1 MLSPMIPM
9 IPSLAA
15 LCASWIQ
22 IGSPVGIP
30 LRSVAWTG
38 SSFLAAGDSGT
49 ILSSS
54 DGSAWVREESGT
66 RLGLKIAKGNDTVRA
81 IGGDSGTIL
90 ISKRGGPWVLSRTT
104 DSQAVVALAI
114 GPRGT
119 LVSHI
124 GKSNLW
130 TGTIDSAWH
139 GGASSVTSAFL
150 GIRIRS
156 IVWKTSGFV
165 AVGSSNLVYVGDS
178 TGQSW
183 SATRAGSTGMD
194 ALACDLADCIATSN
208 SYDGSVYGTGIR
220 GIRLQDGVFN
230 SISAQRPSNSCYR
243 ALDADRGR
251 KVVVGDSGLIVRI
264 ADMSAAATIDSV
276 PVRADL
282 YGVAIGDST
291 MVAVG
296 DGGTILRERFSTSNL
311 QRTSSTDSPRSGR
324 LFSTTGIAFLDAPAP
339 GAWMLELTDIRGR
352 TWLRQR
358 IRTAAGGGKIRIL
371 APRNT
376 LFEFRFHSDRE

>member
-22 IGSPVGIP
+22 IGSPVDIP

-54 DGSAWVREESGT
+54 DGSVWVREESGT

-90 ISKRGGPWVLSRTT
+90 ISKRRGPWVLSRTT

-119 LVSHI
+119 LVSHL

-139 GGASSVTSAFL
+139 GGASSATSAFL
-150 GIRIRS
+150 GMRIRS
-156 IVWKTSGFV
+156 IVWKTSEFV

-183 SATRAGSTGMD
+183 SATRTGSTGMD
-194 ALACDLADCIATSN
+194 ALACDLAECIATSN
-208 SYDGSVYGTGIR
+208 SYDGSTYGTGIR

-230 SISAQRPSNSCYR
+230 SISAQRPSNSFYR
-243 ALDADRGR
+243 GLDADRGR

-276 PVRADL
+276 PVRANL
-282 YGVAIGDST
+282 FGVAIGDST

-296 DGGTILRERFSTSNL
+296 DGGTILRERFATSNL
-311 QRTSSTDSPRSGR
+311 QRTTYADFPRSGR
-324 LFSTTGIAFLDAPAP
+324 LFSTTGIVFLDAPPP
-339 GAWMLELTDIRGR
+339 GTWMLELNDIRGR
-352 TWLRQR
+352 KSLRR
-358 IRTAAGGGKIRIL
+358 GIRVDAGGGRIRIP

-376 LFEFRFHSDRE
+376 LFEFRFQPDRE